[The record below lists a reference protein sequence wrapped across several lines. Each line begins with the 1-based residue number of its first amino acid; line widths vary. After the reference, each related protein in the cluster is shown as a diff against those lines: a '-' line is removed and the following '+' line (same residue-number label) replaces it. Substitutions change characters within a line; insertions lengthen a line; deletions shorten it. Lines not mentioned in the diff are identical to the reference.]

1 MDPARSLK
9 RAFFDN
15 SMLQRRIN
23 SLARAPFL
31 NLSEKNMK
39 LNIPMLLLGCLA
51 APGLFAA
58 NVRLDSYSIEKKQLA
73 APLTARDAAGAEH
86 NFKAVYL
93 VKVKGVVPTNHALP
107 VQLFVG
113 EYAIR
118 EYGATRDGIYFKVY
132 DPLVLR
138 QMHGKP
144 FRYAA
149 EAKAARQTALIFKA
163 PAE

>member
-1 MDPARSLK
+1 
-9 RAFFDN
+9 
-15 SMLQRRIN
+15 
-23 SLARAPFL
+23 
-31 NLSEKNMK
+31 MK
-39 LNIPMLLLGCLA
+39 LNLAMFLLGCLA

-58 NVRLDSYSIEKKQLA
+58 DVRLDSYAIEKKTLPA
-73 APLTARDAAGAEH
+73 AMAARDAAGAERA
-86 NFKAVYL
+86 FGEVYV

-113 EYAIR
+113 DMPIR

-132 DPLVLR
+132 DARVLK

-149 EAKAARQTALIFKA
+149 NAKAARQTSLIFKA